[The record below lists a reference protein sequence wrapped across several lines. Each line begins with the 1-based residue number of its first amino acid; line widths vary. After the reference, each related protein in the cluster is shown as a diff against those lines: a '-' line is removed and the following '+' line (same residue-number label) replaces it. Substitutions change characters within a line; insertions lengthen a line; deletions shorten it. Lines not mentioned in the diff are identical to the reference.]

1 MAAIRDYL
9 RQIAGYLILSALVEN
24 LVAKKEYGPYIR
36 LFLNLL
42 LVLLFVSPILS
53 ISADRLGQTWLEAA
67 ASWSQGTYLEADLQE
82 LNEKQTTLERSAQK
96 KILEQQI
103 GDLLEK
109 RGFCLEELSFASDL
123 SGNIIRITVT
133 VRKMNADNDLN
144 EQENRSA
151 FTEHVDA
158 EYQGL
163 SYGEE
168 IEPSRALKNY
178 LAKQLSSSCE
188 ILVTLKDE

>member
-1 MAAIRDYL
+1 MTAIRDYL
-9 RQIAGYLILSALVEN
+9 RQIAGYLILSVLVEN

-82 LNEKQTTLERSAQK
+82 LNEKQTTLEVAAQK

-103 GDLLEK
+103 GELLEK
-109 RGFCLEELSFASDL
+109 RAFRLEELELDTDSD
-123 SGNIIRITVT
+123 GAIIRIMVT
-133 VRKMNADNDLN
+133 VSRIRMDNGLK
-144 EQENRSA
+144 EQENRNPSMEE
-151 FTEHVDA
+151 FDV

-168 IEPSRALKNY
+168 MEPSRALKNY
-178 LAKQLSSSCE
+178 LGKQLSSSCE
-188 ILVTLKDE
+188 IIVTLKNE

>member
-1 MAAIRDYL
+1 MTAIRDYL

-67 ASWSQGTYLEADLQE
+67 AFWSQGTYLEADLQE
-82 LNEKQTTLERSAQK
+82 LNEKQTTLELSAQK

-103 GDLLEK
+103 AELLKK
-109 RGFCLEELSFASDL
+109 RAFYLTELSLDTDL
-123 SGNIIRITVT
+123 DGNIIQITVT
-133 VRKMNADNDLN
+133 VSKANADNDRK
-144 EQENRSA
+144 EQDNSNVSIEDA
-151 FTEHVDA
+151 DA

-168 IEPSRALKNY
+168 IEQSRSLKKY
-178 LAKQLSSSCE
+178 LSEQLSSSCE
-188 ILVTLKDE
+188 IVVLLNDG

>member
-1 MAAIRDYL
+1 MTAIRDYL

-42 LVLLFVSPILS
+42 LVLLFVSPVLS

-67 ASWSQGTYLEADLQE
+67 ASWSHGTYLEADLRE
-82 LNEKQTTLERSAQK
+82 LNDKQTTLELSAQK
-96 KILEQQI
+96 KILAQQI
-103 GDLLEK
+103 GELLEK
-109 RGFCLEELSFASDL
+109 RGFCLEELSFDSDL
-123 SGNIIRITVT
+123 DGTIIRITVT
-133 VRKMNADNDLN
+133 VSEMNVDNDFN
-144 EQENRSA
+144 EQENRSV
-151 FTEHVDA
+151 FTENVDA

-168 IEPSRALKNY
+168 IEPSRALKDY
-178 LAKQLSSSCE
+178 LAEQLSSSCE
-188 ILVTLKDE
+188 IVVTLKDE